1 MNNRL
6 KKSENKGNVRQNG
19 VHHPFGLSPGL
30 TEKLNQAVTQHRQ
43 NHFDSAAQIY
53 QSILSA
59 KPEHFDT
66 LQLYATVLAQT
77 GRLDQALTVFTKA
90 CEVAVSQRIEGAKL
104 VGIYNNLGN
113 IYKGQGQLDLALSS
127 YTKSLD
133 LNHNYAEAHNN
144 IGLILFE
151 QFRFEEAVISYER
164 ALQLNPK
171 FLQAF
176 NNKGSALRELGNYSQ
191 ALKSFEQAL
200 ELNPEYA
207 QAHSNKGLVLQDLQ
221 NWEAALNAYQ
231 TALKYKPD
239 YAEALNNCANVY
251 KELGQTQKA
260 KQFYLDA
267 LALRNDYPDALCNLG
282 ALYRE
287 DQQIS
292 DAMQCYTRALEL
304 NPSFAQAF
312 YNRGNLFKD
321 LRDFGRAMT
330 DFHRAVRLMPNFA
343 EANLNIA
350 IVSLTLGNMAP
361 GWLGFEWRWRSKEL
375 KQSGVNAYAEHPLWL
390 GEGSLVNKTILL
402 HAEQGLGDTVQ
413 FCRYAKL
420 IKALGAR
427 VILVVPNELFELLI
441 GLEGVDQL
449 FRKGGSPPHFDYQ
462 CPLMSL
468 PLAFNTQLKNIPS
481 PNAYIQCD
489 PAKASF
495 WSNWLSTHQ
504 YQKTNKAKVGLAWS
518 GNPLHHNDRNR
529 SLSLSQLHELAQL
542 DLDFISLQK
551 NMSQTDKETLVT
563 FSSVRDVS
571 AALHDFSDTAAL
583 VECLDLVVTVDTSV
597 AHLAAAMGKPVWV
610 LLPLNSDWRW
620 LDQTSTTPWYSCMR
634 LYRQSTH
641 RDWRSVLEQV
651 RFDLCSKFNLKLT
664 H

>member
-6 KKSENKGNVRQNG
+6 KKSANKANVRQNG
-19 VHHPFGLSPGL
+19 VNHSFGLSPAL
-30 TEKLNQAVTQHRQ
+30 TEKLNQAVAQHRQ
-43 NHFDSAAQIY
+43 NQFDSAAQIY
-53 QSILSA
+53 QSILGA

-66 LQLYATVLAQT
+66 LQLYATLLAQT
-77 GRLDQALTVFTKA
+77 GRPDQALTFFTRA

-104 VGIYNNLGN
+104 VGIYNNVGN
-113 IYKGQGQLDLALSS
+113 IYKGQGQLELALSS
-127 YTKSLD
+127 YAKSLE

-151 QFRFEEAVISYER
+151 QSRFEDALISYER

-171 FLQAF
+171 FFQAL
-176 NNKGSALRELGNYSQ
+176 NNKGSALRALGNYSH
-191 ALKSFEQAL
+191 ALKAFEQAL

-221 NWEAALNAYQ
+221 HWEAALNAYQ

-239 YAEALNNCANVY
+239 SAEALNNCANVY

-260 KQFYLDA
+260 KHLYLDA
-267 LALRNDYPDALCNLG
+267 LALRKDYPDALCNLG

-287 DQQIS
+287 DQQLP

-312 YNRGNLFKD
+312 YNRGNLLKD

-330 DFHRAVRLMPNFA
+330 DFQRAVRVIPHFA

-350 IVSLTLGNMAP
+350 IVNLTLGNMAP

-375 KQSGVNAYAEHPLWL
+375 KQSAMNAYANHPLWL
-390 GEGSLVNKTILL
+390 GEGSLINKTILL

-427 VILVVPNELFELLI
+427 VILEVPHELFELLT

-449 FRKGGSPPHFDYQ
+449 LRKGESPPHFDYQ

-481 PNAYIQCD
+481 PNAYIKCD
-489 PAKASF
+489 PTKALF
-495 WSNWLSTHQ
+495 WTNRLSTHQ
-504 YQKTNKAKVGLAWS
+504 YPDGNKAKVGLVWS
-518 GNPLHHNDRNR
+518 GNPAHHNDRNR
-529 SLSLSQLHELAQL
+529 SLSLSQLHELVQL

-571 AALHDFSDTAAL
+571 PTLRDFSDTAAL
-583 VECLDLVVTVDTSV
+583 VECLDLVVAVDTSV

-610 LLPLNSDWRW
+610 LLPFNSDWRW
-620 LDQTSTTPWYSCMR
+620 LEKTSTSPWYSCMR
-634 LYRQSTH
+634 LYRQRTNK
-641 RDWRSVLEQV
+641 DWKSVLEQV
-651 RFDLCSKFNLKLT
+651 KFDLCSNFNLTLT
-664 H
+664 R